1 VVEQEVTML
10 IKAIELLK
18 KEVGRVEA
26 LSKILVQQGLPL
38 RGASRAREV
47 VRLSIILGLLEKMGD
62 EF

>member
-1 VVEQEVTML
+1 MVEQEVTML

>member
-1 VVEQEVTML
+1 ML